1 MSVRPT
7 SGLLKPETTQEFGTT
22 PAAVSLKSGYANCIW
37 VGATG
42 TIAITTDQ
50 GTRTFTGISP
60 GIWHPMQNFTAIS
73 AITSA
78 TGVIAGQTK

>member
-22 PAAVSLKSGYANCIW
+22 PASVSLKGGYANCLW
-37 VGATG
+37 VGVTG
-42 TIAITTDQ
+42 TVAITTDQ
-50 GTRTFTGISP
+50 GTRTFAGIAA

-78 TGVIAGQTK
+78 TGVVAGQTK